1 MKKQT
6 AEHRVELLFPF
17 VMRARILLIG
27 RSTLARS
34 KSDLHFVLIT
44 RDISPHSREKILSDF
59 KHYPV
64 LQCYTEKELEDFFG
78 VRGVRVMGFKKSGL
92 AQSLYA
98 ALKKHR
104 INQPHLQQ
112 SAHKQV
118 CTDN

>member
-6 AEHRVELLFPF
+6 AERPAELLFPF
-17 VMRARILLIG
+17 VLRSRILLVG

-44 RDISPHSREKILSDF
+44 RDISPNSREKILSDF

-64 LQCYTEKELEDFFG
+64 IQCYTEKELEDFFG
-78 VRGVRVMGFKKSGL
+78 IRGVKAIGFKKSGL

-104 INQPHLQQ
+104 INPV
-112 SAHKQV
+112 SF
-118 CTDN
+118 